1 MDDLSSKKGTLSRQ
15 NVMTEVRMRI
25 SVVNAIAYQQNNEF
39 HLAFFTEEK
48 LLQTSIGKGTV
59 SLEGDRPN
67 CRLLLLFRV
76 LYNGKK

>member
-76 LYNGKK
+76 FYTGKK

>member
-1 MDDLSSKKGTLSRQ
+1 
-15 NVMTEVRMRI
+15 MRI

-48 LLQTSIGKGTV
+48 LLQTSLGKGTV

-76 LYNGKK
+76 FL

>member
-1 MDDLSSKKGTLSRQ
+1 
-15 NVMTEVRMRI
+15 MRI

-48 LLQTSIGKGTV
+48 LLKTSLGKGTV

-76 LYNGKK
+76 FYNGKK

>member
-1 MDDLSSKKGTLSRQ
+1 
-15 NVMTEVRMRI
+15 MRI

-48 LLQTSIGKGTV
+48 LLQTSLGKGTV

-67 CRLLLLFRV
+67 CRLLLLLRV
-76 LYNGKK
+76 FYNGKK